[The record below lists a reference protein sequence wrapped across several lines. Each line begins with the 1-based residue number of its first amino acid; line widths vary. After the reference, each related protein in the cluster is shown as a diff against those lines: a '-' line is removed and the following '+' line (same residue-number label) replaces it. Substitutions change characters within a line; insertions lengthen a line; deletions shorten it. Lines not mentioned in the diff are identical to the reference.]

1 MKIKY
6 KNKVI
11 DIDPVFANRLV
22 KSGKAKTI
30 GDKTT
35 RKKKTD
41 TSKEDEKKE

>member
-1 MKIKY
+1 MKIEY